1 MRAATI
7 TLAATLAADQGS
19 KWLVVHWLDLQS
31 RFFID
36 VWPPWLT
43 FVMAWNTG
51 VNFGL
56 FADDGAIT
64 RWILIAVA
72 LAISVW
78 IWLWAWRERGNG
90 AMQVSAG
97 LIVGGALGNVIDR
110 LVYGAVA
117 DFINV
122 TCCGIDNPYSFNI
135 ADASIFVGAAGLI
148 LFAGRQKTP

>member
-19 KWLVVHWLDLQS
+19 KWAVVHWLDLQS

-78 IWLWAWRERGNG
+78 IWLWAWRERGNV

-110 LVYGAVA
+110 VVYGAVA

>member
-19 KWLVVHWLDLQS
+19 KWLVVHWLDLKS

-78 IWLWAWRERGNG
+78 IWLWAWRERGNV

-110 LVYGAVA
+110 VVYGAVA

-135 ADASIFVGAAGLI
+135 ADASIFAGAAGLI
-148 LFAGRQKTP
+148 LFAGRHKTP

>member
-7 TLAATLAADQGS
+7 TLGATLAADQGS
-19 KWLVVHWLDLQS
+19 KWLVVQWLDLQS

-36 VWPPWLT
+36 VWPPYLT

-56 FADDGAIT
+56 FASDGPAM
-64 RWILIAVA
+64 RWVLIAVA
-72 LAISVW
+72 LVISLW
-78 IWLWAWRERGNG
+78 IWLWARRERGNLG
-90 AMQVSAG
+90 MQIAAG

-117 DFINV
+117 DFINMS
-122 TCCGIDNPYSFNI
+122 CCGINNPFSFNI
-135 ADASIFVGAAGLI
+135 ADAAIFAGALGLI
-148 LFAGRQKTP
+148 LFAGRHKTP

>member
-19 KWLVVHWLDLQS
+19 KWLVVHWLDLKS

>member
-19 KWLVVHWLDLQS
+19 KWLVVHWLDLKS

-78 IWLWAWRERGNG
+78 IWLWAWRERGNV

-110 LVYGAVA
+110 VVYGAVA